1 MNNTRIHMKKLLF
14 SLILLLGSVTACK
27 AGPLNQASY
36 TDQGA
41 GLPLV
46 LIHAFPADHH
56 LWEPQIKSLSK
67 KFRVI
72 TLDLKGFGTASP
84 TQGEAVSMREYAE
97 EVKQLLDQLK
107 IDKAIIGGE
116 SMGGY
121 VSLAFVKS
129 YPEKTAGLILADT
142 QAIADTKD
150 QQAKRESTA
159 QDILNNGPTK
169 FVENFVP
176 KAVSPNADQSTKDFL
191 TNLFSKQS
199 ANAMASALRGM
210 AIRENTMDQ
219 LPNLN
224 IPVLIISGDL
234 DAVIPTSESVSM
246 RNAYPASQLVIIHG
260 AGHLTNI
267 ERPAEWNEA
276 VIAEFAK

>member
-1 MNNTRIHMKKLLF
+1 MKKLLF
-14 SLILLLGSVTACK
+14 SFILLLGSVTTCGAM
-27 AGPLNQASY
+27 PLSQASY

-56 LWEPQIKSLSK
+56 LWEPQIKPLAK

-72 TLDLKGFGTASP
+72 TLDLKGFGNASP
-84 TQGEAVSMREYAE
+84 TQGEAVTMREYAE

-107 IDKAIIGGE
+107 IDKAIIASE

-121 VSLAFVKS
+121 VSLAFVKA

-142 QAIADTKD
+142 QAIADTKE
-150 QQAKRESTA
+150 QQAKRELTA
-159 QDILNNGPTK
+159 QDVLNNGTAK
-169 FVENFVP
+169 LVENFVP
-176 KAVSPNADQSTKDFL
+176 KAVSPNADQAIKDFL
-191 TNLFSKQS
+191 AELFSKQS
-199 ANAMASALRGM
+199 ANAMASGLRGM

-219 LPNLN
+219 LSNLK

-234 DAVIPTSESVSM
+234 DAVIPTSESISM
-246 RNAYPASQLVIIHG
+246 HNALPTSQLVIIHG

-267 ERPAEWNEA
+267 ERPTEWNNA
-276 VIAEFAK
+276 VITAFAK